1 MKAKKILSM
10 ILLIAYVF
18 VLYWAM
24 GTFTDYPPLPILIAA
39 ALAIP
44 FMVVTHELGHLIFGL
59 LTGYRFVSFRV
70 FSLMLAK
77 DNGKWAV
84 RRMSI
89 PGTAGQCLMAP
100 PRKKDGKYPFVLY
113 NLGGILFCGVL
124 SLVPTLLGLYLP
136 SRVGLPLFIFGFV
149 SLVMNLMNAIPTNGK
164 SMINDATNIRMAKKS
179 EAARAALWNQL
190 EYVALHSQ
198 NIRTGDMSEELFF
211 LPDSKELS
219 NPLITWQITADIER
233 AEDLGEYEKARDTA
247 YFALDNAAY
256 LFPLYESLLRLE
268 AIYLDAI
275 LGKDSAG
282 ADEYFE
288 KVKKQPALQTLIS
301 FHRASYAYFL
311 LQKQNPKEAEKAL
324 ALYEKKIK
332 SAPFEAE
339 VSFEQRQ
346 LEQIRQKANP

>member
-1 MKAKKILSM
+1 
-10 ILLIAYVF
+10 
-18 VLYWAM
+18 
-24 GTFTDYPPLPILIAA
+24 
-39 ALAIP
+39 
-44 FMVVTHELGHLIFGL
+44 
-59 LTGYRFVSFRV
+59 
-70 FSLMLAK
+70 
-77 DNGKWAV
+77 
-84 RRMSI
+84 
-89 PGTAGQCLMAP
+89 MAP

-179 EAARAALWNQL
+179 AAARTALWNQL
-190 EYVALHSQ
+190 EYVALHAQ
-198 NIRTGDMSEELFF
+198 NIRTGDMPEELFF

-233 AEDLGEYEKARDTA
+233 AEDLGEYEKARNTA

-311 LQKQNPKEAEKAL
+311 LQKQDPEEAQKAL